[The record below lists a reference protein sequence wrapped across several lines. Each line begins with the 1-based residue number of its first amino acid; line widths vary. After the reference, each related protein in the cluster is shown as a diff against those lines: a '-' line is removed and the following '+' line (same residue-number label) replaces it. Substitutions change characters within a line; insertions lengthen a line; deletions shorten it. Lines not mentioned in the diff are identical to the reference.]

1 MRGLPTIEAD
11 FLNGEIVMLGR
22 LHGIPTP
29 CNTLLQHVVNDMAST
44 GRKPGSIPV
53 EDLERQLDEVSS

>member
-11 FLNGEIVMLGR
+11 FLNGEIVLLGR

-29 CNTLLQHVVNDMAST
+29 CNALLQRVVNNMAQT
-44 GRKPGSIPV
+44 GQKPGSMTV
-53 EDLERQLDEVSS
+53 ADLERRLDEVSS